1 MNFFIPFMKKYIKT
15 VDIINDRCGSLA
27 GWLTS
32 LMVIN
37 VFIDVLLRYGLNKG
51 SIAMQELEWHLFA
64 TIFLLGAGST
74 LKNNGH
80 VRVDL
85 IYNNLG
91 ERKKAWINLTGSLL
105 FLLPFSLMVILSSQD
120 FVISS
125 FQIQETSPDPGG
137 LPARFILKSM
147 IPIGFILL
155 FIQGIAESFKNILFL
170 KGEN

>member
-1 MNFFIPFMKKYIKT
+1 
-15 VDIINDRCGSLA
+15 
-27 GWLTS
+27 
-32 LMVIN
+32 
-37 VFIDVLLRYGLNKG
+37 
-51 SIAMQELEWHLFA
+51 
-64 TIFLLGAGST
+64 
-74 LKNNGH
+74 
-80 VRVDL
+80 
-85 IYNNLG
+85 
-91 ERKKAWINLTGSLL
+91 
-105 FLLPFSLMVILSSQD
+105 MVILSSQD